1 VLGTLP
7 DAASLPPTGEIGRG
21 YVINGEIWVW
31 TGSAWTNIG
40 PFQGPQGPAG
50 SPPPSQNVNTAP
62 AETLA
67 TFLGL
72 NSSGELVQT
81 APGSLPAG
89 SILRETLADGAA
101 LSVIGRSAGSP
112 GAVADIAAASDHQV
126 LRRSGSALGFG
137 AVALNEAA
145 AVTGVLPLANGGT
158 GANTAA
164 GARTNL
170 GLGTAATATVTTS
183 TTDSTAGRLLKVGDF
198 SLGRSMAN
206 PVAVPG
212 GNIDAF
218 TIPNGWYWANNTS
231 SGTLPPETTGTYL
244 ILQNWFRAENQIFQ
258 MAIQRRFSPDRV
270 VVWVRDSTGNPPS
283 GWMPWRR
290 LYSQGDILGAVSQSG
305 GVPTGA
311 VIERGSNSNG
321 EYVRFA
327 DGTQICSQRITGIAI
342 DSSFGTG
349 GLFRSN
355 TFSWTFPATFV
366 AGSING
372 ANLFG
377 RVGHQNGLCLH
388 IPYGGRTTQSD
399 DIRAVATVS
408 ISSTDVFL
416 TAIGRWF

>member
-1 VLGTLP
+1 
-7 DAASLPPTGEIGRG
+7 
-21 YVINGEIWVW
+21 
-31 TGSAWTNIG
+31 
-40 PFQGPQGPAG
+40 
-50 SPPPSQNVNTAP
+50 
-62 AETLA
+62 
-67 TFLGL
+67 
-72 NSSGELVQT
+72 
-81 APGSLPAG
+81 
-89 SILRETLADGAA
+89 
-101 LSVIGRSAGSP
+101 
-112 GAVADIAAASDHQV
+112 VADIAAASDHQV

-164 GARTNL
+164 AARTNL

-183 TTDSTAGRLLKVGDF
+183 ATDSTAGRLLKVGDF

-231 SGTLPPETTGTYL
+231 SGTLPPETAGTYL

-283 GWMPWRR
+283 GWIPWRR
-290 LYSQGDILGAVSQSG
+290 LYSQSDILGIVSQSG
-305 GVPTGA
+305 GVPTA
-311 VIERGSNSNG
+311 ALIERGSNSNG

-327 DGTQICSQRITGIAI
+327 DGTQICLGRLTNIAI
-342 DSSFGTG
+342 DNSFGSG

-355 TFSWTFPATFV
+355 TLSWTFPATFV
-366 AGSING
+366 LGGING
-372 ANLFG
+372 PNLFG
-377 RVGHQNGLCLH
+377 RVGNANGLCVQ
-388 IPYGGRTTQSD
+388 IPYGDLTTQAT
-399 DIRAVATVS
+399 DIRAFATAS
-408 ISSTDVFL
+408 ITSTGIFL